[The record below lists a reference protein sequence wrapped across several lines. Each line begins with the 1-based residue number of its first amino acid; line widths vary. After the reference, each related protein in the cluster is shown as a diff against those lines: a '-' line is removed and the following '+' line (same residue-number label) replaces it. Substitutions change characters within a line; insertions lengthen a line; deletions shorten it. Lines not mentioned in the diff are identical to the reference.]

1 MQIVLPG
8 RSEPLIPHSLPA
20 DDAHLLKNP
29 QILEIHSLPYDIAH
43 LLEIHNQPFSTFVP
57 SPLNQ
62 NIFLEDMLK
71 KKTYFC
77 QLSSENNCW
86 CFRIQNLQIAG
97 QPRVNPLAQHSQS
110 ILTQDSRH
118 LMTLPFPKAFRRL
131 TLTPI
136 SHQTCCFLWLQETFL
151 LFQQGQPPSFLW
163 KCFTYCQPSLS
174 AAQPATLAFLFSNI
188 IFFPEFLSN
197 PKFSQGRTALS
208 KIKKIQV

>member
-1 MQIVLPG
+1 
-8 RSEPLIPHSLPA
+8 
-20 DDAHLLKNP
+20 
-29 QILEIHSLPYDIAH
+29 
-43 LLEIHNQPFSTFVP
+43 
-57 SPLNQ
+57 
-62 NIFLEDMLK
+62 
-71 KKTYFC
+71 
-77 QLSSENNCW
+77 
-86 CFRIQNLQIAG
+86 
-97 QPRVNPLAQHSQS
+97 
-110 ILTQDSRH
+110 
-118 LMTLPFPKAFRRL
+118 MTLPFPKAFRRL

-208 KIKKIQV
+208 KIKKIQVWLPLSIFSKCPSTTILFHFQSWYCDIFSQSLFLYHPLTIHMYHSQTIPINLFLSQPIPTYPNPTQPDLSQPNQLT